1 MSKIISIELE
11 NFKSFGKRTTVS
23 FAPSFNVITG
33 SNGSGKSNIIS
44 AIKFVILP
52 HEFDDSIKFITKGK
66 DFTRVTVLMETS
78 SSTRTIISKFY
89 DGSNY
94 RFFIDDKEVG
104 ITEYQ
109 SRVTLLQVTGPR
121 LIDTAEFLWMNA
133 TLEKEIARASK
144 TNQYIVVSL
153 KELNSADNTIVV
165 NMGECGYSQ
174 IKDSLINN
182 YYIENFG
189 YWVFLTNI
197 NIKTALE
204 LIYKK
209 SDDEIKNIINL
220 TKDEISELLER
231 YQILPTDKLSCELR
245 GGEGLTNFDIEFCIL
260 AKTHSNLKEL
270 STVWHSSHHA
280 LQTNIKI
287 LLAKVLLS
295 LYPNLKEELQLIN
308 K

>member
-1 MSKIISIELE
+1 MLKIIRIELE
-11 NFKSFGKRTTVS
+11 NFKSFGEKTTIS

-44 AIKFVILP
+44 AIKFVMLP
-52 HEFDDSIKFITKGK
+52 HEFDNSIKFITKGK
-66 DFTRVTVLMETS
+66 DFTRVTALVETLE
-78 SSTRTIISKFY
+78 STRTKISKFY
-89 DGSNY
+89 DGVNY

-109 SRVTLLQVTGPR
+109 SIVAPFQIIGPR
-121 LIDTAEFLWMNA
+121 LIDTAEFLRMNA
-133 TLEKEIARASK
+133 TIEKEIARASK

-153 KELNSADNTIVV
+153 KELNSADNTITV
-165 NMGECGYSQ
+165 NMGENGYSQ
-174 IKDSLINN
+174 IKESLIPD

-189 YWVFLTNI
+189 YWIFLTEI
-197 NIKTALE
+197 NVKTALE
-204 LIYKK
+204 LINKK
-209 SDDEIKNIINL
+209 YNDRIKNTLNL
-220 TKDEISELLER
+220 TKDEINELLEK

-245 GGEGLTNFDIEFCIL
+245 GGEELTGIDIEFCAL
-260 AKTHSNLKEL
+260 AKTHSNLNEL

-287 LLAKVLLS
+287 LLAKILLS
-295 LYPNLKEELQLIN
+295 LCPNLKEELQLIN